1 MKWHFWKKV
10 DFLVLSDGGKIVDC
24 QDLLQRN
31 PSKQK
36 YPETVR
42 SRILLCFS
50 WFSFKV
56 SFFLELLLFRSFI
69 HCVRCVYWDLKSLKG
84 LVWAGPSGFSAFRRK
99 KYKLSTNTRESGW
112 GVVWSRTLGIN
123 WAYKRHI
130 ITPSFLSCNFA
141 KAQLIKINKKT
152 SFIPLFQVKYNWIVK
167 W

>member
-1 MKWHFWKKV
+1 MKWLFWKKV

-56 SFFLELLLFRSFI
+56 SFFWSYYCFVHLFTVWDVFI
-69 HCVRCVYWDLKSLKG
+69 ETSKASIW

-130 ITPSFLSCNFA
+130 ITPSVLSCNFA
-141 KAQLIKINKKT
+141 KAQLIKINKKHRLFH
-152 SFIPLFQVKYNWIVK
+152 SFK
-167 W
+167 

>member
-1 MKWHFWKKV
+1 MKWLFWKKV

-24 QDLLQRN
+24 QDLLQWD

-50 WFSFKV
+50 WFSFNTQLQLVFFRVITV
-56 SFFLELLLFRSFI
+56 SFIYSLCGMCLLRPQKPRGVGMGWSEWFFSFSEEKIQIVHKYPRKWLRS
-69 HCVRCVYWDLKSLKG
+69 CKVAY
-84 LVWAGPSGFSAFRRK
+84 
-99 KYKLSTNTRESGW
+99 
-112 GVVWSRTLGIN
+112 
-123 WAYKRHI
+123 AYKRHI
-130 ITPSFLSCNFA
+130 MTPSFLSCNFA